1 MAILTINSG
10 ELYQVLLNK
19 GCSVLK
25 YQQQEFASTLVLLQ
39 STILMSSVLIAAGLN
54 YLFGGH
60 ASIISS
66 EDESDDDSSDKRQG
80 VIRPE
85 ALFGL
90 INGSLPDE
98 LLQPPT
104 KTVTVGTGRTFPI
117 TVDGS
122 NNSMTTVNVD
132 SNTTVHDV
140 KKGIERCRDIKAN
153 KQAMFFKKTQL
164 EDERKLS
171 TYEIERGS
179 ILYFIVKS
187 ATAGQSPHYL
197 LDKTCLDPRYDYD
210 FTHECDDG
218 RVYKRG
224 SHTYKRP
231 YGWKRIALKVK
242 GKYENDTWL
251 GPDGIRTESAAGEW
265 PVSYHGSKQ
274 NGIQGIVKEGYD
286 MGRAGNGAFGK
297 GLYSTPDIDVAAT
310 YAITFKY
317 EGKEYKMVLQ
327 NRVNMS
333 GTKEVAKEKTGAG
346 AEFYVTS
353 SSNNLRPYG
362 VCVKEI

>member
-1 MAILTINSG
+1 
-10 ELYQVLLNK
+10 
-19 GCSVLK
+19 
-25 YQQQEFASTLVLLQ
+25 
-39 STILMSSVLIAAGLN
+39 MSSLQLIAASLN
-54 YLFGGH
+54 YLLDGH

-66 EDESDDDSSDKRQG
+66 EDSVGGIRQG

-90 INGSLPDE
+90 TNGSLPDE

-104 KTVTVGTGRTFPI
+104 KTVTVGTRRTFPI

-122 NNSMTTVNVD
+122 NNSITTVNVD

-140 KKGIERCRDIKAN
+140 KKGIERCRGIKAN
-153 KQAMFFKKTQL
+153 EQVMFFQRTQL
-164 EDERKLS
+164 EDKRKLS

-210 FTHECDDG
+210 FTDESDDG

-224 SHTYKRP
+224 SRTYKRP

-242 GKYENDTWL
+242 GKYENDIWL

-265 PVSYHGSKQ
+265 PVSYHGSEQ

-286 MGRAGNGAFGK
+286 MGRAAHGLFGK
-297 GLYSTPDIDVAAT
+297 GLYSTPDIGVAAT
-310 YAITFKY
+310 YAETFKY

-333 GTKEVAKEKTGAG
+333 GTKEVAKEKTGVG
-346 AEFYVTS
+346 AEYYVTS